1 MYVLVLLYIRVEA
14 SIRNDREI
22 KHLVSKN
29 GQIEW
34 RYKIF
39 DDGHIC
45 IDQILANCLTIIR
58 KRKYRLDAKQLS
70 NIGGRTFSNDGHGS
84 SKTVK
89 KVSSLGKNEVLKI
102 LWDRRS
108 HHYAFH
114 PLLSCKIQVANIFR
128 MSIHAL
134 TDASV

>member
-34 RYKIF
+34 HYKIF

-45 IDQILANCLTIIR
+45 IDQILADCLAIIR

-70 NIGGRTFSNDGHGS
+70 NIGGGTFSNVWARIQQNSEKSELPSEKRSFENFVGS
-84 SKTVK
+84 SFSPVW
-89 KVSSLGKNEVLKI
+89 VSPSVI
-102 LWDRRS
+102 V
-108 HHYAFH
+108 
-114 PLLSCKIQVANIFR
+114 QNI
-128 MSIHAL
+128 SG
-134 TDASV
+134 

>member
-29 GQIEW
+29 RQIEW
-34 RYKIF
+34 HYKIL

-45 IDQILANCLTIIR
+45 IDQILANCLAIIR

-70 NIGGRTFSNDGHGS
+70 NKMAELFLTYGHRS

-102 LWDRRS
+102 LWGRRS
-108 HHYAFH
+108 HQYGFR
-114 PLLSCKIQVANIFR
+114 PLLSCKI
-128 MSIHAL
+128 
-134 TDASV
+134 